1 MNTLIISTFSCNFK
15 KFKNDVEGFISEM
28 GKEVVS
34 DYNFVKINKHKSHLF
49 MNVLDMEALS
59 AEMNS
64 DKAKE
69 WDDANECKD
78 TIYKIELVG

>member
-15 KFKNDVEGFISEM
+15 KFKTDVKGFITDM
-28 GKEVVS
+28 GKEVIS
-34 DYNFVKINKHKSHLF
+34 DYKFVKINKHKSHLF
-49 MNVLDMEALS
+49 MNVLNMDALS

-69 WDDANECKD
+69 WDKDNECKD